1 MRLERYFLT
10 GLAALLPLFVTLWL
24 IGWVYA
30 QSLALF
36 GGLLAFF
43 GLELSPALKPWLPLF
58 GLALAVLLI
67 TLFGLLVSNWLGRRL
82 VEGLEALIERLPLI
96 GEIYRAIKQVSTSLF
111 SPQKMHFSRAA
122 LIEYPRKG
130 TYALC
135 FVEQEVKNRRPPLP
149 EGHVVV
155 VVPTSPMPASGFV
168 IVVPEDELI
177 PLDIRVEDAL
187 RFVVSV
193 GFILPEPQKPVR

>member
-10 GLAALLPLFVTLWL
+10 GLAALLPLFITLWL
-24 IGWVYA
+24 LGWVYA

-36 GGLLAFF
+36 SGILAFF
-43 GLELSPALKPWLPLF
+43 GLDLPPALKPWLPLF
-58 GLALAVLLI
+58 GLALAVLFI
-67 TLFGLLVSNWLGRRL
+67 TLFGLFVSNWLGRRL
-82 VEGLEALIERLPLI
+82 VEAAEALLTRLPLV
-96 GEIYRAIKQVSTSLF
+96 GDVYRAIKQVATSLF
-111 SPQKMHFSRAA
+111 SPQTMHFSRAA
-122 LIEYPRKG
+122 LVEYPRQG
-130 TYALC
+130 SYALC
-135 FVEQEVKNRRPPLP
+135 FVVQPVKDRLPPLP

-168 IVVPEDELI
+168 LIVPEDELI

-193 GFILPEPQKPVR
+193 GFILPEPPKPVR